1 MVWLGFRNFQ
11 YLQLKDKKM
20 ERRRVKFYSIFLISV
35 LASCGN
41 QQMEFDK
48 KKWNERDDIFY
59 VYREKMATDLMKNH
73 LKIGMT
79 MNDVLNHLGNSE
91 NHQNNSPNT
100 IGYEIMVDYGW
111 NIDPQNGKT
120 LFIEFTNDSVVKN
133 FRLDEWKH

>member
-20 ERRRVKFYSIFLISV
+20 ERRRVKFFSIFLISV

-48 KKWNERDDIFY
+48 KNWNERADIFY
-59 VYREKMATDLMKNH
+59 VYREKMATDLMK
-73 LKIGMT
+73 
-79 MNDVLNHLGNSE
+79 
-91 NHQNNSPNT
+91 NSPNT